1 MSSHSP
7 GPFQYTA
14 RLLPSSMKPLT
25 KVSYFSSLFGQQED
39 ILQLLVVLQFDLIVG
54 EDAERHAVYRVHL
67 EAVFDNCLYCF
78 NIATKPPMIL
88 RYHDS
93 QA

>member
-1 MSSHSP
+1 MN
-7 GPFQYTA
+7 
-14 RLLPSSMKPLT
+14 PLT
-25 KVSYFSSLFGQQED
+25 NVSYFSSLFSQRKD
-39 ILQLLVVLQFDLIVG
+39 DLQLLVVLQFDLIDG

-78 NIATKPPMIL
+78 DIATKPPMIL